1 MSFLCRDLST
11 KFHHQTATH
20 FWQTK
25 QYFGLVSLNY
35 SAHSAPALVL
45 NQCIS
50 ALNQAISNSNAS
62 LQEALSQ
69 APNHALSPDYQVKTL
84 ILGAIQDSEIF
95 LASQGDA
102 RVILSRFSQ
111 VSQIL
116 RSQNQEIQTTTGCLQ
131 PDDLLLLSDQSYVVV
146 PEIWNQTKQ
155 ALATSNL
162 DQAQSLFSNFQHQ
175 PQVAA
180 LIQIQSI
187 TTNQALK
194 NNPHPLKNFLLLLVP
209 LFLILASLLFKQATN
224 KLSYNQL
231 HKQLDEELIT
241 AEGLLPLNPD
251 SARQAAS
258 KAKTTFDKITGI
270 KQEDWQLDYARR
282 LSRFVNPTPAPTKTD
297 VSTDPTQTPS
307 ATSIGSAQPWL
318 DLKAVNP
325 QANYDSMIIVQD
337 QLMLLDNTNKR
348 LDKISL
354 INKDASLYLKG
365 ATLENTNL
373 LVASPA
379 GTFVSSAN
387 NLYKA
392 DTQGLTN
399 LLKFSNA
406 SLTVAPKQL
415 FFWNNTL
422 YVLDSEARNIFK
434 YTSNQKG
441 FDPAVPW
448 LKSPTKLPIDTIS
461 FSIDTNIYTIN
472 KQGEISLYQK
482 GEKQPFTIQNG
493 PLPTN
498 PRLILSS
505 ADSNNLIILYQNQV
519 ATISKAGSVLKLYD
533 LGDST
538 ALQSAYFNSTLY
550 ILTED
555 QKVIK
560 LAI

>member
-25 QYFGLVSLNY
+25 QYFGLVSLN
-35 SAHSAPALVL
+35 HSAASTPTLIL

-50 ALNQAISNSNAS
+50 ALNQAISNSSAS

-69 APNHALSPDYQVKTL
+69 APNYALSPDYQVKTL

-116 RSQNQEIQTTTGCLQ
+116 RSQNQEIQTTTGVLQ
-131 PDDLLLLSDQSYVVV
+131 ADDLLLLSDQSYVAT
-146 PEIWNQTKQ
+146 PEVWNQTKQ

-162 DQAQSLFSNFQHQ
+162 DQAQSLLSNFQHQ

-187 TTNQALK
+187 TNQVSK
-194 NNPHPLKNFLLLLVP
+194 NSNPPLKNFLLLLIP

-224 KLSYNQL
+224 NLSYNQL

-258 KAKTTFDKITGI
+258 KAKTTFDKITSI

-282 LSRFVNPTPAPTKTD
+282 LSRFINSTPTPTKTD
-297 VSTDPTQTPS
+297 VLADPTQAPIT
-307 ATSIGSAQPWL
+307 TSIGSAQPWL

-325 QANYDSMIIVQD
+325 QANYSNMIIIQD
-337 QLMLLDNTNKR
+337 QLILLDNTNKR

-354 INKDASLYLKG
+354 SNKDTSLYLKG
-365 ATLENTNL
+365 TTLENTNL

-379 GTFVSSAN
+379 GTFVSSTS

-406 SLTVAPKQL
+406 SLTVAPRQL
-415 FFWNNTL
+415 FFWNNIL

-448 LKSPTKLPIDTIS
+448 LKSPVKLPIDTIS
-461 FSIDTNIYTIN
+461 FTIDTNIYTIN

-505 ADSNNLIILYQNQV
+505 ADSNNLIVLYQNQV
-519 ATISKAGSVLKLYD
+519 ATISKTGSVLKLYD